1 MKNSELGDLSV
12 RCAWRNAEPVVVVRQ
27 FLEMTQIE
35 LGWVTQTR
43 KSVSVA
49 VGWSDQEF
57 AGAQAVSLLRS
68 SIGNFDMRF
77 ALQFADREHQRRPRL
92 EGRFRQFF
100 LGKATVNDVTGLG
113 WRKEFQFGLP

>member
-1 MKNSELGDLSV
+1 MLDFDLSDLY
-12 RCAWRNAEPVVVVRQ
+12 EVV
-27 FLEMTQIE
+27 
-35 LGWVTQTR
+35 
-43 KSVSVA
+43 
-49 VGWSDQEF
+49 
-57 AGAQAVSLLRS
+57 RS